1 MQISTSFGKCDKY
14 HVCHPPPQHHHH
26 YIITILLITRRVGGS
41 AGSRLG
47 CKCSEGFVGDDC
59 SLNQQVRPDLEEGDD
74 ADDDVDDDAD
84 DVAVDDADLDA
95 NFDDDYV
102 NKKVLV
108 TTMMMMQKH
117 ARKLWTVD
125 TLKIQYTPLLMFSL
139 LLLLKLL
146 MLAK

>member
-1 MQISTSFGKCDKY
+1 MRKFRYFGKCDKY

-74 ADDDVDDDAD
+74 DVHDDADDDVD
-84 DVAVDDADLDA
+84 
-95 NFDDDYV
+95 NYV
-102 NKKVLV
+102 
-108 TTMMMMQKH
+108 
-117 ARKLWTVD
+117 
-125 TLKIQYTPLLMFSL
+125 
-139 LLLLKLL
+139 
-146 MLAK
+146 

>member
-1 MQISTSFGKCDKY
+1 M
-14 HVCHPPPQHHHH
+14 
-26 YIITILLITRRVGGS
+26 ITRRVGGNT
-41 AGSRLG
+41 GSRLG

-108 TTMMMMQKH
+108 TTMMMMM
-117 ARKLWTVD
+117 TVLS
-125 TLKIQYTPLLMFSL
+125 TSRFVQILSRVMMTIMLMSRF
-139 LLLLKLL
+139 
-146 MLAK
+146 